1 MTPQQIALVQQSFSK
16 VAPISEAAAVLFY
29 DRLFDV
35 APSVRAMF
43 PEDMTEQRKKLMGM
57 LAAVVSGL
65 SNLETI
71 LPAASALAKRHV
83 AYGAKAEH
91 YPVVGATLLWTLE
104 KGLGEAWTPELAT
117 AWTDAYGVLSGYMIS
132 KPTARRRRPP
142 NRRCLVSEPLVIV
155 GNGMAAA
162 RLVDELAKTALGR
175 YAVAVI
181 GEEPRLAYNRVLL
194 SSVLAGETGSH
205 EIELRPAD
213 WWRHRGVTV
222 RYGYRV
228 TEIDTGRREL
238 KIAGE
243 ESMEYSK
250 LVLATGSTP
259 LRLNVPGADLAGVHT
274 FRDTRDV
281 DLLLTLAAAKKRV
294 VVVGGGLLGLEAA
307 YGLAKAGAPVTLL
320 HLMDRLMERQLD
332 GPAADLLKTLVER
345 KGIRILLN
353 ASTARIHGERHVEAV
368 ELADG
373 SRIEADAVIFAAG
386 IRPNIALAKEAG
398 IAVNR
403 GIVVNDE
410 MQTASPDIYALGE
423 CAEHRGTCYGLVEP
437 AYEQARVLARHL
449 GGRPA
454 AYQGSVV
461 STNLKVSGVSV
472 FSAGDFMGGEGSE
485 SLVLT
490 DRRRGTYKKLVIADG
505 CLTGAVL
512 IGDTADALWYLELIR
527 TREKIAGIRADM
539 MFGRALAL
547 PSKAA

>member
-1 MTPQQIALVQQSFSK
+1 M
-16 VAPISEAAAVLFY
+16 
-29 DRLFDV
+29 
-35 APSVRAMF
+35 
-43 PEDMTEQRKKLMGM
+43 
-57 LAAVVSGL
+57 
-65 SNLETI
+65 
-71 LPAASALAKRHV
+71 
-83 AYGAKAEH
+83 
-91 YPVVGATLLWTLE
+91 
-104 KGLGEAWTPELAT
+104 
-117 AWTDAYGVLSGYMIS
+117 
-132 KPTARRRRPP
+132 
-142 NRRCLVSEPLVIV
+142 SEPLVIV

-162 RLVDELAKTALGR
+162 RLVDELAKTSLGR

-238 KIAGE
+238 KIEGE
-243 ESMEYSK
+243 ESMDYSK

-259 LRLNVPGADLAGVHT
+259 LRLNLPGADLAGVHT

-353 ASTARIHGERHVEAV
+353 ASTARIHGDGHVEAV

-386 IRPNIALAKEAG
+386 IKPNAALAKDAG

-403 GIVVNDE
+403 GVVVNDL
-410 MQTASPDIYALGE
+410 MQTSSPDIYALGE

-449 GGRPA
+449 AGRPA

-485 SLVLT
+485 SLVLS

-505 CLTGAVL
+505 RLTGAVL
-512 IGDTADALWYLELIR
+512 IGDTVDALWYLELIR
-527 TREKIAGIRADM
+527 NRDKVTAIRSDM
-539 MFGRALAL
+539 MFGRAPAL
-547 PSKAA
+547 PPKAA

>member
-1 MTPQQIALVQQSFSK
+1 M
-16 VAPISEAAAVLFY
+16 
-29 DRLFDV
+29 
-35 APSVRAMF
+35 
-43 PEDMTEQRKKLMGM
+43 
-57 LAAVVSGL
+57 
-65 SNLETI
+65 
-71 LPAASALAKRHV
+71 
-83 AYGAKAEH
+83 
-91 YPVVGATLLWTLE
+91 
-104 KGLGEAWTPELAT
+104 
-117 AWTDAYGVLSGYMIS
+117 
-132 KPTARRRRPP
+132 
-142 NRRCLVSEPLVIV
+142 SEPLVIV

-353 ASTARIHGERHVEAV
+353 ASTARIHGEGHVEAV

-386 IRPNIALAKEAG
+386 IKPNIALARDAG

-449 GGRPA
+449 AGKPA

-505 CLTGAVL
+505 RLTGAVL
-512 IGDTADALWYLELIR
+512 IGDTVDALWYLELIR
-527 TREKIAGIRADM
+527 NRDKVAAIRTDM
-539 MFGRALAL
+539 MFGRTLAL

>member
-1 MTPQQIALVQQSFSK
+1 M
-16 VAPISEAAAVLFY
+16 
-29 DRLFDV
+29 
-35 APSVRAMF
+35 
-43 PEDMTEQRKKLMGM
+43 
-57 LAAVVSGL
+57 
-65 SNLETI
+65 
-71 LPAASALAKRHV
+71 
-83 AYGAKAEH
+83 
-91 YPVVGATLLWTLE
+91 
-104 KGLGEAWTPELAT
+104 
-117 AWTDAYGVLSGYMIS
+117 
-132 KPTARRRRPP
+132 
-142 NRRCLVSEPLVIV
+142 SEPLVIV

-238 KIAGE
+238 KIEGE

-259 LRLNVPGADLAGVHT
+259 LRLNVPGADLTGVHT

-332 GPAADLLKTLVER
+332 ASAADLLKTLVER

-353 ASTARIHGERHVEAV
+353 ASTARIHGEGHVQAV

-386 IRPNIALAKEAG
+386 IRPNVALAKEAG

-449 GGRPA
+449 A
-454 AYQGSVV
+454 GSDASYSGSIVA
-461 STNLKVSGVSV
+461 TNLKVSGVSV
-472 FSAGDFMGGEGSE
+472 FSAGDFVGTEGSE
-485 SLVLT
+485 TIVLS
-490 DRRRGTYKKLVIADG
+490 DLNYGTYKKLVVADG
-505 CLTGAVL
+505 RLTGAVL
-512 IGDTADALWYLELIR
+512 IGDVSDALWYLELIR
-527 TREKIAGIRADM
+527 NRQPTARIRADM
-539 MFGRALAL
+539 MFGRSLAIR
-547 PSKAA
+547 SEAA